1 MIRKCIK
8 SARQQMLLGQQ
19 THVGVDDLMILYLGW
34 SRGLGCD
41 LHWAHTFPILPT
53 FLQYFGF
60 LNGRVLRTEGGKE
73 DKLHRNSSEHWFWQN
88 KRSSS
93 ASSTGSSVDLNPCPR
108 TLTAKLITIFTTNRE
123 ILHVMIPET
132 VAACP
137 TSYFAT
143 HFLPFL
149 S

>member
-1 MIRKCIK
+1 MVECYAQRVAK
-8 SARQQMLLGQQ
+8 RTNFTE
-19 THVGVDDLMILYLGW
+19 THRSIG
-34 SRGLGCD
+34 
-41 LHWAHTFPILPT
+41 
-53 FLQYFGF
+53 FG
-60 LNGRVLRTEGGKE
+60 RTK
-73 DKLHRNSSEHWFWQN
+73 DQ
-88 KRSSS
+88 
-93 ASSTGSSVDLNPCPR
+93 ASSVDLNPCPR
-108 TLTAKLITIFTTNRE
+108 TLTAKLITIFTTNWE